1 MATFYKGNTPLP
13 AAPSVGG
20 STIERAMLGANAL
33 INGFEVGQDLGFG
46 IVYKSFGGGSAMV
59 VAKNDLTIRVSVP
72 YLYSWVNV
80 DGCGVNAPSLTD
92 GFANMVTLHDASN
105 PEGSNCIFN
114 VGYAPYEEL
123 YVTGS
128 LYEGTTGWYVP
139 AKNELQEVYDSEVIK
154 YTYTSGDGGR
164 YFSSTSGAQLSK
176 GQMLAFGDGTWSDS
190 AGISSNEAR
199 IRLVKRV

>member
-1 MATFYKGNTPLP
+1 MATFYKGNTPIP
-13 AAPSVGG
+13 ATPSVGG
-20 STIERAMLGANAL
+20 STIERTMLGANAL
-33 INGFEVGQDLGFG
+33 INGFEVGQDLGYG

-59 VAKNDLTIRVSVP
+59 VAKNDLTIGVIP
-72 YLYSWVNV
+72 PNLYSWVNQG
-80 DGCGVNAPSLTD
+80 GCGVNADSLTD
-92 GFANMVTLHDASN
+92 GFANMLILYNASSIVGG
-105 PEGSNCIFN
+105 ECSYR
-114 VGYAPYEEL
+114 VGYDPYEEL

-164 YFSSTSGAQLSK
+164 YFSSTSATDNSK

-190 AGISSNEAR
+190 AGVSSEEAR
-199 IRLVKRV
+199 IRLIKRV

>member
-1 MATFYKGNTPLP
+1 MATFYRGNTPIP
-13 AAPSVGG
+13 ATPNVGG
-20 STIERAMLGANAL
+20 AAVERTMLGANAL

-59 VAKNDLTIRVSVP
+59 VAKNDLTIGVSSP
-72 YLYSWVNV
+72 YLYSWVNQ
-80 DGCGVNAPSLTD
+80 DGCGVDADSLTD
-92 GFANMVTLHDASN
+92 GFANMLILHTASSILGG
-105 PEGSNCIFN
+105 ECMYE
-114 VGYAPYEEL
+114 VGYDPYEEL

-164 YFSSTSGAQLSK
+164 YFSSTSATDNSK
-176 GQMLAFGDGTWSDS
+176 GQMLSFNDGTWSDS
-190 AGISSNEAR
+190 AGSSANEAR
-199 IRLVKRV
+199 IRLIKRV